1 MKRLIIGPGSMIIY
15 SFIGALKY
23 LKEFGHLEDLEEI
36 SCSSSG
42 SMVGFFYILT
52 KGDVDRMLSL
62 SIDSPLVDLAK
73 PEIKC
78 LLDKFGLIDAD
89 RFEKY
94 MSKVAQKLVGN
105 DPTFKEL
112 FEMNPIKLHVPT
124 YDLVT
129 NKTIYM
135 SVDTTPDMKVSHAV
149 RRSIAIPIIMTPV
162 NARYIDGSIAEFSPC
177 TPFLGKCDVF
187 EIRFRYAPKPKN
199 RARTLFQYFYDVI
212 MAFVSN
218 RFEYMQFPRLDISIE
233 DVEIF
238 NFSMKLEQKL
248 ELYRIGYMQAYARLQ
263 GCNRNDP
270 SSCSSDSKS
279 LACSHECTHDQEP
292 QSEDQHHLEV
302 DVTGEN
308 FGSFESPS
316 PKPQETNQSDLDT
329 FSEISHSD
337 WGQ

>member
-1 MKRLIIGPGSMIIY
+1 MIIY

-23 LKEFGHLEDLEEI
+23 LNDFGFLNDLEEI

-42 SMVGFFYILT
+42 SLVGFFYLIT
-52 KGDVDRMLSL
+52 KGDVDKMLSL
-62 SIDSPLVDLAK
+62 AVESPLENLAK

-94 MSKVAQKLVGN
+94 MSLVCKKLVGN

-112 FEMNPIKLHVPT
+112 YEFNPIKLHIPT
-124 YDLVT
+124 YDLVLS
-129 NKTIYM
+129 KTIYM

-149 RRSIAIPIIMTPV
+149 RRSIAVPIIMTPV
-162 NARYIDGSIAEFSPC
+162 NARYIDGSVAEFSPC

-187 EIRFRYAPKPKN
+187 EIRFRYAPKPRN
-199 RARTLFQYFYDVI
+199 RAKTLFQYFYDVV

-218 RFEYMQFPRLDISIE
+218 RFEYMQFPRLDISI
-233 DVEIF
+233 DNVEIF
-238 NFSMKLEQKL
+238 NFSMTLDQKF
-248 ELYRIGYMQAYARLQ
+248 ELYRIGYTQAYARLQ
-263 GCNRNDP
+263 GHNHNDLV
-270 SSCSSDSKS
+270 SCSQDSKS

-292 QSEDQHHLEV
+292 QSEDQHHLEANE
-302 DVTGEN
+302 TGEN
-308 FGSFESPS
+308 YSNLESPS
-316 PKPQETNQSDLDT
+316 PKPLETCQSNLDT
-329 FSEISHSD
+329 VSEISHSD

>member
-1 MKRLIIGPGSMIIY
+1 MKYLIIGPGSMIIF

-23 LKEFGHLEDLEEI
+23 LKESSFLDDLEEI

-42 SMVGFFYILT
+42 SMVGFFYILI

-62 SIDSPLVDLAK
+62 SLESPLVNLAK

-78 LLDKFGLIDAD
+78 LLEKFGLIDAD

-94 MSKVAQKLVGN
+94 MSSVAQKLVGK

-149 RRSIAIPIIMTPV
+149 RRSIAVPIIMTPV
-162 NARYIDGSIAEFSPC
+162 NARYVDGSVAEFSPC

-187 EIRFRYAPKPKN
+187 EIRFRYSPKPKN
-199 RARTLFQYFYDVI
+199 RAKNLFHYLYDVI

-218 RFEYMQFPRLDISIE
+218 RYEYMQFPRLDIAI
-233 DVEIF
+233 DNVEIF
-238 NFSMKLEQKL
+238 NFSMSVDQKL
-248 ELYRIGYMQAYARLQ
+248 ELYQIGYTQAYARLQ
-263 GCNRNDP
+263 GYNHNGL
-270 SSCSSDSKS
+270 SSSASDSKS
-279 LACSHECTHDQEP
+279 LVCSHECTHDQES
-292 QSEDQHHLEV
+292 QSEDQHHLEEGV
-302 DVTGEN
+302 SDEIL
-308 FGSFESPS
+308 ESQS
-316 PKPQETNQSDLDT
+316 PMPQEMYQSSSDT